1 MRNTKVVSISLPA
14 EMLEAAERMA
24 RQENRTMSELMREAL
39 RVYQRERQS
48 WQEIFAYG
56 RANAKKLGIKDE
68 QDVVRIIREYR
79 QQQRKGQ
86 GKDRRSVT
94 RRADYR
100 P

>member
-48 WQEIFAYG
+48 WQKIFAYG
-56 RANAKKLGIKDE
+56 QANAKKLGIKDE
-68 QDVVRIIREYR
+68 QDVVRIMREYR
-79 QQQRKGQ
+79 QQQRKSQ
-86 GKDRRSVT
+86 GKDRRSGT
-94 RRADYR
+94 R
-100 P
+100 